1 MSAALPPEGGPARRR
16 PRTPS
21 SRAPSGGTSSGGTSS
36 GGAVEATSSKEHA
49 GSGASKLF
57 DLRILIGALFT
68 LYGIVLIIA
77 GFFTS
82 AKELAKADGI
92 NINLWLGLGML
103 ILGLIFAAWSR
114 LRPLDIGHASDADGA
129 APPVEHH

>member
-21 SRAPSGGTSSGGTSS
+21 SRATSGGTSSD
-36 GGAVEATSSKEHA
+36 GAVEATSKEHA